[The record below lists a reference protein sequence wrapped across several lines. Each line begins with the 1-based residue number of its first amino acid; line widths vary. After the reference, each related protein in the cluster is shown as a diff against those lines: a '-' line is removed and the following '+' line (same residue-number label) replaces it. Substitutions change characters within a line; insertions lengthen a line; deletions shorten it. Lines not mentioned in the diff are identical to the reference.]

1 MQFEA
6 RERTVSGRDPGVA
19 LDESEPRT
27 SSIAESV
34 HARIRADILSGA
46 LPPGMKLKLD
56 ALHQRYDV
64 SVNTL
69 RETLSRLAADGL
81 VAAEGQRGFNVI
93 AVSLADLID
102 ITEMRRMLECE
113 AARLSLQNAD
123 LEWESRLVASYHKLS
138 TIEERV
144 EADPAAHAAPLER
157 YNREFHAAV
166 ISGCRS
172 RWLLHF
178 HGMMYD
184 QSLRYRMLAFRV
196 KDFPREQSRRE
207 HREILD
213 AALARDADRLIAV
226 LTAHIT
232 KGSELYSEHATS
244 LEV

>member
-6 RERTVSGRDPGVA
+6 RERGAASRNPAA
-19 LDESEPRT
+19 LPDDAEPRAST
-27 SSIAESV
+27 ISETV
-34 HARIRADILSGA
+34 YGRIRADIMSGA
-46 LPPGMKLKLD
+46 LAPGMKLKLD
-56 ALHQRYDV
+56 ALHERYDV

-69 RETLSRLAADGL
+69 RETLSRLASDGF
-81 VAAEGQRGFNVI
+81 VEAEGQRGFNVV
-93 AVSLADLID
+93 AVSLADLVD

-113 AARLSLQNAD
+113 AARLSLKHAD
-123 LEWESRLVASYHKLS
+123 LEWESRLVAAYHKLS
-138 TIEERV
+138 TIEDMV

-157 YNREFHAAV
+157 YNREFHAAL

-213 AALARDADRLIAV
+213 AALARDAEKLVSV
-226 LTAHIT
+226 LGAHIT
-232 KGSELYSEHATS
+232 KGSELYSEI
-244 LEV
+244 E